1 VPAGQPAFRVW
12 GPKGNVV
19 ACRGH
24 TVRSFIT
31 NRVPMKLRNVILGI
45 VLAVGLAGFTGCKK
59 KEAPGSA
66 LAPMI
71 VEGIKVD
78 LPKLQASV
86 DATGN
91 ADLQAGVREVL
102 MSFRY
107 RQYEKA
113 LMAMDKLVND
123 ANLNEEQKKLAN
135 DVLEQVKQV
144 ATKAPSQ

>member
-1 VPAGQPAFRVW
+1 
-12 GPKGNVV
+12 
-19 ACRGH
+19 
-24 TVRSFIT
+24 
-31 NRVPMKLRNVILGI
+31 
-45 VLAVGLAGFTGCKK
+45 
-59 KEAPGSA
+59 
-66 LAPMI
+66 MI

>member
-1 VPAGQPAFRVW
+1 MT
-12 GPKGNVV
+12 KD
-19 ACRGH
+19 
-24 TVRSFIT
+24 
-31 NRVPMKLRNVILGI
+31 VPMKLRNVILGI
-45 VLAVGLAGFTGCKK
+45 VIAVGLAGFSGCKK
-59 KEAPGSA
+59 KDAAGTPM
-66 LAPMI
+66 APMT

-91 ADLQAGVREVL
+91 ADLQSGVREVL

-113 LMAMDKLVND
+113 LMAMDKLAND
-123 ANLNEEQKKLAN
+123 PNLNEEQKKIAN

-144 ATKAPSQ
+144 ATKAPSAQ